1 MNKGRNNAMICEF
14 CREIGFTQEAENVFA
29 DAFDKLKSDDELFG
43 KVCGAMDEYFMKE
56 TLFYENVL
64 NEVSKKLGI
73 SIYTINMVFL
83 IMCAKPL
90 RYMFYIK
97 GYSDELYLN
106 TMKDMIYKADE
117 CRKLYGVWGT
127 FVLDWYRFFCKCNV
141 FALGRL
147 QFQEI
152 SSPVDYK
159 DIVKKGDRI
168 IATHIPSGSP
178 LKIEDVHKSF
188 DEAYKFFGGNGEKMV
203 FSCHS
208 WLLYPPQ
215 YEMYAEGSNLRKF
228 YDIWD
233 ITNVEESN
241 GNFWRVFYKP
251 EGYDLSKIVPETSL
265 AKKLLEYLKS
275 GGSMGFSRGIYVYSP
290 SK

>member
-1 MNKGRNNAMICEF
+1 MIRNF
-14 CREIGFTQEAENVFA
+14 CKKIHFPDEAEKVFS
-29 DAFDKLKSDDELFG
+29 DAFDKLKSDIELFD
-43 KVCGAMDEYFMKE
+43 KVYGAMDEYFME
-56 TLFYENVL
+56 ESLGYEDIL
-64 NEVSKKLGI
+64 AEASKKLDI

-90 RYMFYIK
+90 RYMFCIK
-97 GYSDELYLN
+97 GYSDELYWN
-106 TMKDMIYKADE
+106 TMTDVIFKAEE
-117 CRKLYGVWGT
+117 CHKLYGVWGT
-127 FVLDWYRFFCKCNV
+127 FVLDWYRFFCKCKI

-152 SSPVDYK
+152 PSPVDYK
-159 DIVKKGDRI
+159 DIVKKGDTI

-178 LKIEDVHKSF
+178 LRIEDVHKSF
-188 DEAYKFFGGNGEKMV
+188 DMAYSFFGGNGGKMV

-215 YEMYAEGSNLRKF
+215 YNMYPENSNLRKF
-228 YDIWD
+228 YNVWD

-251 EGYDLSKIVPETSL
+251 NGYDLSKIVPHTSL
-265 AKKLLEYLKS
+265 EKKLLEYLKE
-275 GGSMGFSRGIYVYSP
+275 GKSMGFSRGFYVYSP
-290 SK
+290 QK

>member
-1 MNKGRNNAMICEF
+1 MIQDICKK
-14 CREIGFTQEAENVFA
+14 IGFTEEAEKVFLF
-29 DAFDKLKSDDELFG
+29 AFDRLRNEKELFEG
-43 KVCGAMDEYFMKE
+43 VCGAMDEYILSD
-56 TLFYENVL
+56 TLGYEKIL
-64 NEVSKKLGI
+64 SKAAEKLDI
-73 SIYTINMVFL
+73 SIYTINMVFML
-83 IMCAKPL
+83 MCAKSM

-97 GYSDELYLN
+97 GYFDKLFYD
-106 TMKDMIYKADE
+106 TIKDLSYKAEE
-117 CRKLYGVWGT
+117 CYRLYGVWGT
-127 FVLDWYRFFCKCNV
+127 FVLDWYRFFCKCRV

-147 QFQEI
+147 QFQKI
-152 SSPVDYK
+152 ASPVDYK
-159 DIVKKGDRI
+159 DIVKKGDTI

-188 DEAYKFFGGNGEKMV
+188 DAAYKFYGGCGEKMV

-215 YEMYAEGSNLRKF
+215 YEMYAPKSNLRKF

-233 ITNVEESN
+233 ITDVEESN

-251 EGYDLSKIVPETSL
+251 EGYDLSKITPHTSL
-265 AKKLLEYLKS
+265 EKKLLEYLKS

-290 SK
+290 DK